1 MGVDRSELPA
11 EFRFIALTLGFG
23 AGTRHGHGGPGDF
36 DFGGIDEAKLKGLLA
51 RHRVHVVFC
60 AALKRMGLWERLSP
74 KLRVELD
81 TTARRLQ
88 LRQLALLAEFL
99 RISKALRQEEVD
111 FIALK
116 GPVLSQL
123 LYGDPTQR
131 HCNDLDMLVRSS
143 DIPDAIRVLSSIGFK
158 QQDLLGI
165 ASQPLKDPIWT
176 RLYHVHLTKDGMG
189 VELHWRLSRNDV
201 LINTPIEQL
210 FASKQR
216 VAVSGEEVSTLGEGH
231 LIGYLAMHGASHC
244 WNRLKW
250 LLDVKLIREAGSG
263 RSVAHAASSSFCA
276 VGRGAEL
283 QSRASVTSLRPPEL
297 RSEDRRPPSRVVEL
311 VRSLLKSLEWSLG
324 TTRGGSDRKAS
335 RAEKSPF
342 LASSLCLQQLLAED
356 EYSGTFSNMVR
367 RSWVLLTLHGG
378 FGEKL
383 RHISTLLVWPP
394 AYEKVKLPRSLSFLY
409 LVIGPVFWGREQL
422 RLLVHRRRNK

>member
-11 EFRFIALTLGFG
+11 EFRFIALALGFG
-23 AGTRHGHGGPGDF
+23 DGRQLGNSCLE
-36 DFGGIDEAKLKGLLA
+36 GIDFECLDVAKLKGLLA

-60 AALKRMGLWERLSP
+60 AALKQMGLWERLP
-74 KLRVELD
+74 EKLRVELD

-123 LYGDPTQR
+123 LYGNPTQR

-165 ASQPLKDPIWT
+165 ASQPLKDPIWS
-176 RLYHVHLTKDGMG
+176 RLYHVQLIKDGVK

-216 VAVSGEEVSTLGEGH
+216 VAVSGEEIYTLGKRH
-231 LIGYLAMHGASHC
+231 LVDYLAMHGASHC

-250 LLDVKLIREAGSG
+250 LLDIKPLMESRCEKLADH
-263 RSVAHAASSSFCA
+263 VASIPSHAQEWSLEPSS
-276 VGRGAEL
+276 
-283 QSRASVTSLRPPEL
+283 Q
-297 RSEDRRPPSRVVEL
+297 VVDL
-311 VRSLLKSLEWSLG
+311 YRSLLVSLDTGLETARS
-324 TTRGGSDRKAS
+324 AS
-335 RAEKSPF
+335 GCRADQSMTPVS
-342 LASSLCLQQLLAED
+342 LASSLCREQLLAEN
-356 EYSGTFSNMVR
+356 EYPRAFSNMLR
-367 RSWVLLTLHGG
+367 RSWVLFTLHRG

-383 RHISTLLVWPP
+383 RYISTLLVWPL
-394 AYEKVKLPRSLSFLY
+394 AYEKVKLPRELSFLY
-409 LVIGPVFWGREQL
+409 LIIGPVLWGREQL
-422 RLLVHRRRNK
+422 RLLVHRKRNK